1 MAEVVYS
8 EAALIDLERL
18 TEFLLDEFP
27 AEALETIHLIT
38 GAIELLKDHP
48 LIGRPLENELHELV
62 ISRGRSGYLAM
73 YSFEEAHDIVLVLR
87 IRHQR
92 EAGY

>member
-27 AEALETIHLIT
+27 TDALETIDLIT
-38 GAIELLKDHP
+38 DAIDLLKDHP
-48 LIGRPLENELHELV
+48 LIGRPLKYGLHELV

-73 YSFEEAHDIVLVLR
+73 YSLEEGDEIVLVLR